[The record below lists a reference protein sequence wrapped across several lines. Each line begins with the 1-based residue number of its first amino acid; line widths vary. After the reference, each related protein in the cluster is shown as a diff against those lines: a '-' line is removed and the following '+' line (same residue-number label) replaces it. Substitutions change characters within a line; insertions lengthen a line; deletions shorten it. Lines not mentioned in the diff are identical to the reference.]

1 MKFKSL
7 PTFEGKRKEL
17 NNFLAKCNIYM
28 DYQTKQTDKD
38 KILFVL
44 YLLEGPLSEW
54 RNTKVAE
61 YNNEPTKW
69 NNYEAFVKELKE
81 TWGPVDEPGMALHRL
96 LTYKKLKNTPI
107 NSYVARVDQDF
118 SLAGIKD
125 DSIKRNLILLGLP
138 TLMKAKLRYGGVP
151 TTYQEV
157 RKRILDLEVAG
168 VILADDKFT
177 TDPDAMQV
185 DRVHIRE
192 LATDWIMNAKCYGC
206 GKTGHL
212 ISECPNP
219 KKKGQNSGTYKKG
232 KGKPRKKFRP
242 RNKGKGKG
250 KSRRIRSLGADDESE
265 DDTSDEEEQGTDEE
279 SKEDRVQIIRQL
291 IKELPKSA
299 RKLLKKKGF

>member
-1 MKFKSL
+1 MAAASSSNDNRMKFKSP
-7 PTFEGKRKEL
+7 PTFKGKRKEL

-54 RNTKVAE
+54 RNAKVAE
-61 YNNEPTKW
+61 YNNKPTKW
-69 NNYEAFVKELKE
+69 NNYDTFIKELKD

-138 TLMKAKLRYGGVP
+138 TPIKAKLRYGGVP
-151 TTYQEV
+151 TTYQEAC
-157 RKRILDLEVAG
+157 KRILDLEVTG

-192 LATDWIMNAKCYGC
+192 SATDWIMHAKCYGC

-219 KKKGQNSGTYKKG
+219 RKKGQNSGTYKKG
-232 KGKPRKKFRP
+232 KGKP
-242 RNKGKGKG
+242 
-250 KSRRIRSLGADDESE
+250 
-265 DDTSDEEEQGTDEE
+265 
-279 SKEDRVQIIRQL
+279 
-291 IKELPKSA
+291 
-299 RKLLKKKGF
+299 